1 MSEREREEWME
12 EDERN
17 PEDDPDE
24 LMTPDGEDVAL
35 GGIDDLDQDVDPEI
49 AEELRLL
56 GEADEE
62 DEAG

>member
-1 MSEREREEWME
+1 MSEREREEWTE
-12 EDERN
+12 EDEHK
-17 PEDDPDE
+17 PEGGPDE

-35 GGIDDLDQDVDPEI
+35 SGIDDLDQDIDPEI

-56 GEADEE
+56 DAEEE